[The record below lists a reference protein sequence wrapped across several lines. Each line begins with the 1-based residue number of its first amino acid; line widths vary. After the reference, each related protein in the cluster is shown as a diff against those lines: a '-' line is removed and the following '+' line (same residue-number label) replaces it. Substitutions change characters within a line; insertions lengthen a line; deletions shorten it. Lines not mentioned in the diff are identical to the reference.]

1 MNGKPARGRSK
12 TKGHRKITLEDLRK
26 VMVMRSFAVVI
37 EKKAYEL
44 CAADDAK
51 HTRFDA
57 GVKAIQTLLRSLDA
71 INAPQPEND
80 HGHGSSDSITTHDCW
95 DGYELCSDD
104 VCRVWCSG

>member
-1 MNGKPARGRSK
+1 MKGKPARGRSK
-12 TKGHRKITLEDLRK
+12 TKRNRKITLEDLRK

-51 HTRFDA
+51 NVRFDA
-57 GVKAIQTLLRSLDA
+57 GVKAIRTLLAQLDA
-71 INAPQPEND
+71 INAPQLEAE
-80 HGHGSSDSITTHDCW
+80 HDSPRSVRTHDCW
-95 DGYELCSDD
+95 DGYELCSDH